1 MNDTP
6 DDPKA
11 QDTAAQDNAG
21 AFMSADGADGAG
33 DLDRLRA
40 ENAEMRDKLLRAM
53 AELENFR
60 RRAEREKSDL
70 AKYAISDF
78 ARDAVSIADNLRRA
92 IEAVPRDASDLESSL
107 KTLIEGIE
115 VTERELLKVFE
126 RHGVT
131 RFDPVGEKFDPHV
144 HEAMIK
150 VDVPN
155 VPAETIV
162 QVIQAGYM
170 IQDRVLR
177 PAAVIVAKGSVEA
190 KPDAAANTA
199 KGYKGRASV
208 GEPVAASA
216 SEHGQDVAQE
226 PDRVAQ
232 GNEQGAAGESGDV
245 RPFRQAEGEPDIP
258 RGPSGGPRKSQNAQ
272 AGEKR
277 PSSMT
282 KPVTDS
288 SSPARKDEFIST
300 FGKRLEN

>member
-21 AFMSADGADGAG
+21 AFVSADGADGAG

-40 ENAEMRDKLLRAM
+40 ENSDMRDKLLRAM

-60 RRAEREKSDL
+60 RRAEREKADL

-92 IEAVPRDASDLESSL
+92 IEAVPRDTSDLESSL

-190 KPDAAANTA
+190 KPDAANAA

-208 GEPVAASA
+208 GEPVAAGA
-216 SEHGQDVAQE
+216 AEQGQDEAQE
-226 PDRVAQ
+226 PERAAQ
-232 GNEQGAAGESGDV
+232 SNDQGAAGEGGDI
-245 RPFRQAEGEPDIP
+245 RPFRQGEGEPDIP
-258 RGPSGGPRKSQNAQ
+258 RGPGGGARKSQNAQ